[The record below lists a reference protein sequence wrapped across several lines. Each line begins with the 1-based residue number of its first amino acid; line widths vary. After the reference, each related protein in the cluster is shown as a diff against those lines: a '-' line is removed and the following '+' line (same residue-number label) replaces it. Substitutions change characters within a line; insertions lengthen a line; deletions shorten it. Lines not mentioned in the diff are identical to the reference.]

1 VSETEEHTEP
11 MPTSGMRRA
20 YEEGLADLRLQVEV
34 MGAKVYAN
42 LERMRAVLV
51 DGDPDAAA
59 AALAADDDI
68 DDTNLSLTERCY
80 DLINRQQPVAGDLRL
95 VVSVVRVTS
104 DLERIGDLALRIVKL
119 APEHHYLRADPSI
132 FSLLQAL
139 ADRAIALY
147 KVTMEVWS
155 AADAGGAAALLA
167 RGSPTVELIDRLATQ
182 IVGLEGPDAA
192 VIAMRSTQAGQ
203 ALDRIADHALVIAA
217 RVRYLVT
224 GNPHHLN
231 AEVR

>member
-1 VSETEEHTEP
+1 MATTP
-11 MPTSGMRRA
+11 LRKA

-34 MGAKVYAN
+34 MAAKVDSN

-51 DGDPDAAA
+51 EGDAAAAA

-68 DDTNLSLTERCY
+68 DATNLSLTERCY
-80 DLINRQQPVAGDLRL
+80 DLINRQQPVASDLRL

-139 ADRAIALY
+139 SDQAITIYRAA
-147 KVTMEVWS
+147 MAAWS
-155 AADAGGAAALLA
+155 AADAEVAARLIDS
-167 RGSPTVELIDRLATQ
+167 GSPTSELVDRLATH
-182 IVGLEGPDAA
+182 IVGLDGPDAA
-192 VIAMRSTQAGQ
+192 VIAMRSAQAGQ
-203 ALDRIADHALVIAA
+203 ALDRIADHAIVIAA

-224 GNPHHLN
+224 GNPDHLTT
-231 AEVR
+231 EVR

>member
-1 VSETEEHTEP
+1 MATAP
-11 MPTSGMRRA
+11 LRKA

-34 MGAKVYAN
+34 MAAKVDAN
-42 LERMRAVLV
+42 LERMRAVLIEA
-51 DGDPDAAA
+51 DLEAAS

-68 DDTNLSLTERCY
+68 DATNLSLTERCY
-80 DLINRQQPVAGDLRL
+80 DLINRQQPVASDLRL

-119 APEHHYLRADPSI
+119 APDHHHLTSDPQI

-139 ADRAIALY
+139 ADRAIAAY
-147 KVTMEVWS
+147 RATMAAWS
-155 AADAGGAAALLA
+155 AADAEAAARLIA
-167 RGSPTVELIDRLATQ
+167 AGSPTGELIDRLATR
-182 IVGLEGPDAA
+182 IVGLAGPDAA
-192 VIAMRSTQAGQ
+192 AVAMRSTQAGQ

-224 GNPHHLN
+224 GNPDHLTT
-231 AEVR
+231 EVR